1 MSWLMHFR
9 EGSILVLTNEFG
21 LKGGSVTSIN
31 VIVGVFVFV
40 SLPPACLLSFVV
52 FFGCPPLTADW
63 LTKLSI
69 IVRRCDVNLSAS
81 S

>member
-9 EGSILVLTNEFG
+9 EGSILVLTNEFV

-40 SLPPACLLSFVV
+40 SLPPACLLSFACR
-52 FFGCPPLTADW
+52 FLRLLPLD
-63 LTKLSI
+63 
-69 IVRRCDVNLSAS
+69 C
-81 S
+81 

>member
-9 EGSILVLTNEFG
+9 EGSILVLTNEFV

-40 SLPPACLLSFVV
+40 SLPPARLLSFACR
-52 FFGCPPLTADW
+52 FLRLLPLD
-63 LTKLSI
+63 
-69 IVRRCDVNLSAS
+69 C
-81 S
+81 